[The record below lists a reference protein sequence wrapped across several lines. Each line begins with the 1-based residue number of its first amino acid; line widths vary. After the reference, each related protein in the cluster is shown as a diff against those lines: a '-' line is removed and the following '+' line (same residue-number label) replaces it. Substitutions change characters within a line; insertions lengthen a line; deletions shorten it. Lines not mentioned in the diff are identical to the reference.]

1 MTQAAGEKSY
11 SKKTKNSQHCYLC
24 YTCSYGGYLVASNRL
39 VDYHII

>member
-11 SKKTKNSQHCYLC
+11 SKRQKTVNIVIYVILAVMAVIGCF
-24 YTCSYGGYLVASNRL
+24 NRL